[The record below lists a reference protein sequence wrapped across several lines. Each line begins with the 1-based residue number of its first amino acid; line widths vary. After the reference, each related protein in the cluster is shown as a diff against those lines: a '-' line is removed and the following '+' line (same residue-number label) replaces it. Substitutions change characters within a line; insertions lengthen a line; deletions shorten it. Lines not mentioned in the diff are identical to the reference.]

1 MNVKA
6 SNTDNCK
13 LSANIWILLLL
24 LLLFTAFADAA
35 AASDVSFVITVV
47 CILLQKLNF
56 IETINYL

>member
-24 LLLFTAFADAA
+24 LLLFNAFADA